1 MPIAPSNG
9 IEIFYDTFGARTDP
23 ALVLIRGLGSQM
35 ISWREPFCEMLAE
48 RGFFVVRFDNRDVGL
63 TSKTP
68 DVKYAIVDMA
78 ADTVGLMD
86 HLSLDKAHIA
96 GMSMGGMIAQQI
108 AISYPERVL
117 SLTSIMS
124 TIGGSD
130 VVPPT
135 AEAAAIFVG
144 PAPAT
149 RDEAIAK
156 ALVDRR
162 VIGSPKFFD
171 EDEALELAT
180 LSYDRCN
187 DPEGRLRQIAAIQN
201 APARGDAL
209 AQLTVP
215 AVVIHGVQDPLVP
228 VENGRR
234 TAAAIPGAELVE
246 IDGMGHD
253 IPPGVW
259 APIVDAIVA
268 VAARASAHLS

>member
-1 MPIAPSNG
+1 MPVAPSNG
-9 IEIFYDTFGARTDP
+9 IEIFYDTFGVRTDP
-23 ALVLIRGLGSQM
+23 PLVLIRGLGSQM
-35 ISWREPFCEMLAE
+35 ISWREPFCEMLAA

-63 TSKTP
+63 SSKTP
-68 DVKYAIVDMA
+68 DTKYTIDDMA

-86 HLSLDKAHIA
+86 HLGIDHAHIA

-108 AISYPERVL
+108 AISYPDRVL

-124 TIGGSD
+124 TIGGPD

-135 AEAAAIFVG
+135 AEAAAIFTV
-144 PAPAT
+144 PAPKT
-149 RDEAIAK
+149 RDEAIARG
-156 ALVDRR
+156 VEDRR
-162 VIGSPKFFD
+162 VIGSPAFFD
-171 EDEALELAT
+171 EDEAFELAE

-187 DPEGRLRQIAAIQN
+187 HPEGRLRQMVAIQS
-201 APARGDAL
+201 ATPRGEAL
-209 AQLTVP
+209 GKLTVP

-259 APIVDAIVA
+259 EPIVDTIASVSS
-268 VAARASAHLS
+268 RATSRA

>member
-1 MPIAPSNG
+1 MPVAPSNG
-9 IEIFYDTFGARTDP
+9 IEIFYDTFGASSDP
-23 ALVLIRGLGSQM
+23 AVVLIRGLGSQM

-63 TSKTP
+63 SSKTEGP
-68 DVKYAIVDMA
+68 YSIADMA
-78 ADTVGLMD
+78 ADIVGLMD
-86 HLSLDKAHIA
+86 HLGIDAAHIV

-108 AISYPERVL
+108 AISYPDRAL

-124 TIGGSD
+124 TISGAD

-135 AEAAAIFVG
+135 AAAAAIFVG
-144 PAPAT
+144 PAPST

-156 ALVDRR
+156 AMVDRR
-162 VIGSPKFFD
+162 VIGSPAFFD

-187 DPEGRLRQIAAIQN
+187 YPEGRLRQMAAIQS
-201 APARGDAL
+201 APARSDAL
-209 AQLTVP
+209 ARLSVP
-215 AVVIHGVQDPLVP
+215 AVVIHGAQDPLVP
-228 VENGRR
+228 IENGRR
-234 TAAAIPGAELVE
+234 TAAAIPGADLVE

-259 APIVDAIVA
+259 ERVVDAIASVA
-268 VAARASAHLS
+268 SRATSRL

>member
-9 IEIFYDTFGARTDP
+9 IEVFYDTFGARTDP

-68 DVKYAIVDMA
+68 DVKYTIDDMA

-86 HLSLDKAHIA
+86 HLGIQQAHIA

-108 AISYPERVL
+108 AISYPDRVL

-135 AEAAAIFVG
+135 PEALAALMA

-149 RDEAIAK
+149 REEAIAQGMRS
-156 ALVDRR
+156 RR

-187 DPEGRLRQIAAIQN
+187 HPEGRARQMAAIQA
-201 APARGDAL
+201 APPRAEAL
-209 AQLTVP
+209 GRLTVP

-234 TAAAIPGAELVE
+234 TAAAIPGAEIVE

-268 VAARASAHLS
+268 VAARAPARLA